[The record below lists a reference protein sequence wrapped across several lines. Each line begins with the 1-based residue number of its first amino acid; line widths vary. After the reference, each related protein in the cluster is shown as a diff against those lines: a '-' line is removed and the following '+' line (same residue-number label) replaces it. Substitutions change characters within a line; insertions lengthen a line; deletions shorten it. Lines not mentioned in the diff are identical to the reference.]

1 MRLENIDRS
10 VIDLEIQD
18 IKVNAYGK
26 LKDKNMSFNKGLNIV
41 YGKNE
46 SGKSTLLHFIVNSL
60 YGISKNKK
68 GKEYSDFEQYEP
80 WQGEEFSGKLSY
92 LLDDGKKYEVYR
104 DFRKKNPKIFN
115 EAMEDI
121 SKEFTIDKSKGNN
134 FFYDQTKVDEDL
146 FLSTVLV
153 NQQEVR
159 LQKGGQNILIQKIA
173 NLVGTGEDNV
183 SYRIA
188 MDRIVR
194 RQRDQIGSEKSRE
207 KPMNVLQLEKQKLEV
222 EKNELQGFREQKY
235 NLEERKK
242 ELNEDLEIIKKECS
256 FVKELKSL
264 SDNENLQKQNVK
276 IKENIVHDNLEKSKK
291 LEKNLE
297 EKRLEYSK
305 IKKDNDKKAEDL
317 KKEKKKVSIA
327 LILMAIIFII
337 IDVILFIIQGMQ
349 LFSYILLPVVLLLIC
364 ITIGVSNSKNKKIK
378 ETLSEIQKNE
388 KKVYEEQVQYE
399 NEYNVLKDNI
409 KGLEA
414 EIEQINQQFDLD
426 HKLKING
433 IKEEYND
440 LLSEDIMNEYLSN
453 NNIYNSLDVLQ
464 NEENAKKLEIHK
476 VDLSRQ
482 NIEPKL
488 DNLFNVEENLE
499 DVYEK
504 IQYLEN
510 LNKSMEIAKEVL
522 EKSYEEM
529 KDTVTPKFTQNLSS
543 TIENITDGKYKKV
556 KFNDEQGL
564 VVSLENGDYVL
575 ANKLSIGTIDQLYL
589 SLRLSMID
597 ELSDE
602 TMPII
607 LDEAFAYFDTDRL
620 KNSLEFLLEQA
631 ENRQVIIFTCTCRE
645 KEILDNLQKNYN
657 FIEINS

>member
-1 MRLENIDRS
+1 M
-10 VIDLEIQD
+10 EIQE

-26 LKDKNMSFNKGLNIV
+26 LKDKNVSFDKGLNIV

-92 LLDDGKKYEVYR
+92 SLDNGKKYEVYR

-115 EAMEDI
+115 EDMEDI
-121 SKEFTIDKSKGNN
+121 SKEFTIDKAKGNN

-153 NQQEVR
+153 NQQEVK
-159 LQKGGQNILIQKIA
+159 LQKGEQNILIQKIA

-194 RQRDQIGSEKSRE
+194 RQRDQIGSGKSRE
-207 KPMNVLQLEKQKLEV
+207 KPINVLQVERQNLEL
-222 EKNELQGFREQKY
+222 EKNELQGFREEKY
-235 NLEERKK
+235 NLEDKRN
-242 ELNEDLEIIKKECS
+242 ELTEDLEVIQNESS

-264 SDNENLQKQNVK
+264 NDNENLQKQNVK
-276 IKENIVHDNLEKSKK
+276 VKENIVQENLEKSKK
-291 LEKNLE
+291 IEKDLE
-297 EKRLEYSK
+297 EKKLEYDK
-305 IKKDNDKKAEDL
+305 IKKSNEKQAENL
-317 KKEKKKVSIA
+317 REGKKKVNVFF
-327 LILMAIIFII
+327 LVLTLVFII
-337 IDVILFIIQGMQ
+337 IDVLLFIMQ
-349 LFSYILLPVVLLLIC
+349 ENHLLGYIFLPVILLLIC
-364 ITIGVSNSKNKKIK
+364 IGLGVSNSKNKKIK
-378 ETLSEIQKNE
+378 QSLLELQKDE
-388 KKVYEEQVQYE
+388 KKIREEQMQYE
-399 NEYNVLKDNI
+399 NEYNILKENI

-414 EIEQINQQFDLD
+414 EIAQINQQFDLD
-426 HKLKING
+426 HKLKTNV
-433 IKEEYND
+433 IKEKFSKI
-440 LLSEDIMNEYLSN
+440 LSEDIMNEYLSN
-453 NNIYNSLDVLQ
+453 NNISTSLEVLQ
-464 NEENAKKLEIHK
+464 NEENVKKLEIHK
-476 VDLSRQ
+476 IDLDRQ

-488 DNLFNVEENLE
+488 DSLFNVEEKLE

-504 IQYLEN
+504 IGYLEN
-510 LNKSMEIAKEVL
+510 LNKSMVLAKEML

-543 TIENITDGKYKKV
+543 TIDTITDGKYRKV
-556 KFNDEQGL
+556 KYNDEQGL

-589 SLRLSMID
+589 SLRLSMLD
-597 ELSDE
+597 ELSEE

-620 KNSLEFLLEQA
+620 RKSLEFLLEQA
-631 ENRQVIIFTCTCRE
+631 KNRQIIIFTCTRRE

-657 FIEINS
+657 FIEINN